1 MNLRPSA
8 ERRTEPNLEL
18 TPLIDIVFLLLI
30 FFLITTS
37 FARNEESSV
46 PIELAEASSGAS
58 STEGTSF
65 VLSVTSDGNVV
76 VDDRGD
82 PVSGESLRRQLEALH
97 DEDPEARVLLRG
109 DRDTSHGRILEIL
122 DVAKEVGFTSVDMV
136 VRSPTAKPPA
146 AKPKAPGDR

>member
-58 STEGTSF
+58 SSEGQSF
-65 VLSVTSDGNVV
+65 VLSVTSKGDVV

-82 PVSGESLRRQLEALH
+82 PVSGESLRRRLEALH
-97 DEDPEARVLLRG
+97 DENPDARVLLRG
-109 DRDTSHGRILEIL
+109 DRETSHGRILEIL

-136 VRSPTAKPPA
+136 VRRPP
-146 AKPKAPGDR
+146 KQKNPGSPKAPGE